1 MPMTVILYSVIYRS
15 YHFITYFSNR
25 QCIQTAQN
33 SKEKNDETVRD
44 SPYIPFTQVFS
55 LEAIM
60 LWFLQT
66 RVGYSTP
73 VLSSGNI
80 M

>member
-1 MPMTVILYSVIYRS
+1 M
-15 YHFITYFSNR
+15 
-25 QCIQTAQN
+25 AQN

-66 RVGYSTP
+66 LVGYSTP
-73 VLSSGNI
+73 VLSNGNI

>member
-1 MPMTVILYSVIYRS
+1 M
-15 YHFITYFSNR
+15 
-25 QCIQTAQN
+25 AQY

-44 SPYIPFTQVFS
+44 SPYILFTQAFS

-66 RVGYSTP
+66 LVGYSTP
-73 VLSSGNI
+73 VLSNGNI
-80 M
+80 MWTTNTILNLGASFKNSIWMMYYTM

>member
-1 MPMTVILYSVIYRS
+1 M
-15 YHFITYFSNR
+15 
-25 QCIQTAQN
+25 AQN

-44 SPYIPFTQVFS
+44 SPYTLFIQAFS

-66 RVGYSTP
+66 LVGYSTP
-73 VLSSGNI
+73 VLSNGNI